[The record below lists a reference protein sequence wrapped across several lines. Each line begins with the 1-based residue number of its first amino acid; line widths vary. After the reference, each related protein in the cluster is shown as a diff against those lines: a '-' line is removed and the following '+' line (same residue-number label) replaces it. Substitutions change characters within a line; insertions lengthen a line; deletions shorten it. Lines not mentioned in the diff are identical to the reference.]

1 MKYLKVTNIK
11 LNIDEGKDAAIRQAL
26 RIAGVSEKQ
35 LIRAK
40 IIKKSI
46 DARRREQ
53 MKILWSVGL
62 LVDFYN
68 GRRKNVE
75 VFEQEPRYSYEITG
89 KKQLRF
95 PPVIVGSGPAG
106 LFCGYL
112 LALNGYCPIIL
123 ERGNDVGQRIDDVAR
138 FWREGTLN
146 PDSNVQFGEGGAGT
160 FSDGK
165 LNTGIKDKKH
175 RISFLLETFVKYGA
189 EENILYD
196 AKPHIGTDY
205 LCKIVRQMRED
216 IIRMGGSVHF
226 NAAVKD
232 FLIKDK
238 KITGVLVNGD
248 QKIETDLCILAI
260 GHSARDTFQT
270 LYRRGVVMEQ
280 KPFAIGVRV
289 EHLQSRINEAQ
300 YGFPDNRLGAA
311 PYKLTYKTKD
321 NRGVYSFCMCPGGYV
336 VNASSENGRLCV
348 NGMSNQK
355 RDTKNANS
363 AIVVTI
369 TPNDFP
375 DDSPLSGIALQRA
388 LEEKAYLAGNGAVP
402 VQTYGDFVNK
412 RKTSEFGSV
421 RPVHKGAV
429 AFSDIRQILPKYL
442 CDAIE
447 EAISYFGTVIEGF
460 DHQDTLLSAVE
471 SRTSSPVRIVRDETF
486 QSNIGGLFPA
496 GEGAGYAGGI
506 TSAAIDGMKIFEY
519 LCSQYAPIKAEGFRN
534 F

>member
-196 AKPHIGTDY
+196 AKPHIGTDI
-205 LCKIVRQMRED
+205 LVDIVRAIREE
-216 IIRMGGSVHF
+216 IRSLGGEFCFSSCLTGISADKTPQGYTLSINHGERMLQTRQLIQSV
-226 NAAVKD
+226 
-232 FLIKDK
+232 
-238 KITGVLVNGD
+238 
-248 QKIETDLCILAI
+248 
-260 GHSARDTFQT
+260 
-270 LYRRGVVMEQ
+270 
-280 KPFAIGVRV
+280 
-289 EHLQSRINEAQ
+289 
-300 YGFPDNRLGAA
+300 
-311 PYKLTYKTKD
+311 
-321 NRGVYSFCMCPGGYV
+321 
-336 VNASSENGRLCV
+336 
-348 NGMSNQK
+348 
-355 RDTKNANS
+355 
-363 AIVVTI
+363 
-369 TPNDFP
+369 
-375 DDSPLSGIALQRA
+375 
-388 LEEKAYLAGNGAVP
+388 
-402 VQTYGDFVNK
+402 
-412 RKTSEFGSV
+412 
-421 RPVHKGAV
+421 
-429 AFSDIRQILPKYL
+429 
-442 CDAIE
+442 
-447 EAISYFGTVIEGF
+447 
-460 DHQDTLLSAVE
+460 
-471 SRTSSPVRIVRDETF
+471 
-486 QSNIGGLFPA
+486 
-496 GEGAGYAGGI
+496 
-506 TSAAIDGMKIFEY
+506 
-519 LCSQYAPIKAEGFRN
+519 
-534 F
+534 